1 MVKRSAAVDAAGDTV
16 ARWLGTRR
24 PQVGIVLGSGLG
36 SVADALTERDQLGYD
51 RIPGFPG
58 VGVAGHAGRLVMGR
72 LGARLVICQSGRF
85 HGYEGHA
92 AEMLALPIRVLASL
106 GVRSLILTNAAGA
119 IRRTLRPGSLMRIA
133 DHLNL
138 TFRNPL
144 LGPLLDGEVR
154 FPDMSMPY
162 DVGLAG
168 LADQVAR
175 VGRIPL
181 EAGIYA
187 GLSGPSYET
196 PAEIQMLARLGA
208 DAVGMS
214 TVLEVIAARAC
225 GLKCLG
231 LTALTNVAAGL
242 GREPLSHEE
251 VTRVAGRTAD
261 QLSRLLDA
269 VVTGMED

>member
-1 MVKRSAAVDAAGDTV
+1 MVTRSAAVEAAGDTV
-16 ARWLGTRR
+16 AHWLGTRR
-24 PQVGIVLGSGLG
+24 PAVGIVLGSGLG
-36 SVADALTERDQLGYD
+36 SVADGLTESDQLGYD
-51 RIPGFPG
+51 QIPGFPAL
-58 VGVAGHAGRLVMGR
+58 GVAGHAGRLVVGR

-92 AEMLALPIRVLASL
+92 AEQLALPIRVLAGV

-119 IRRTLRPGSLMRIA
+119 IRRTLRPGTLMRIA

-144 LGPLLDGEVR
+144 LGPPLRGETR

-162 DVGLAG
+162 DVGMAG

-175 VGRIPL
+175 ADRIPL
-181 EAGIYA
+181 EAGVYA
-187 GLSGPSYET
+187 GLPGPSYET
-196 PAEIQMLARLGA
+196 PAEIRMLARMGA

-261 QLSRLLDA
+261 QLRRLLDSA
-269 VVTGMED
+269 VSGMED